1 MDTQAVIM
9 KYRDRIAERRKDACK
24 GDYGKLLV
32 IAGSA
37 GMVGA
42 AYLSGL
48 AAFRAG
54 IGMVRFLGPEE
65 NRPILQT
72 LLPEAMYSVWPIAEN
87 AVLVDHRTDRG
98 DHADCDGDSSDDT
111 LVFRKVL
118 DWATHIVVG
127 PGLSTDAR
135 AREKLH
141 FLFRQDLS
149 QKKLVLLDADAL
161 NIIAEEGV
169 ELREISSKQRE
180 SGSAAGEAKDPRI
193 CATNVVITPHVGE
206 MARLTG
212 LSVEAILKDP
222 EGTAKRY
229 SAAHGCVTV
238 LKNAVTYV
246 SSPSGDVLE
255 NRSGHPAMAKAG
267 SGDVLTGVI
276 AGMAAVTGACVFDAA
291 AAGTYIHGRAG
302 TLAAQKKGTHSVLA
316 RDIAENV
323 S

>member
-1 MDTQAVIM
+1 MDTQAVIT
-9 KYRDRIAERRKDACK
+9 KYRDKIAVRRADANK
-24 GDYGKLLV
+24 SDYGKLLV

-37 GMVGA
+37 GMAGA

-54 IGMVRFLGPEE
+54 IGMVRFPGPEE
-65 NRPILQT
+65 NRSILQT
-72 LLPEAMYSVWPIAEN
+72 LLPEAMYTVWPSAKD
-87 AVLVDHRTDRG
+87 AGRTDHR
-98 DHADCDGDSSDDT
+98 AD
-111 LVFRKVL
+111 LAFRKAF

-127 PGLSTDAR
+127 PGLSTDAM
-135 AREKLH
+135 AKEKLH
-141 FLFRQDLS
+141 FLFLQDLS
-149 QKKLVLLDADAL
+149 KKKLVLFDADAL
-161 NIIAEEGV
+161 NIIAEEGI
-169 ELREISSKQRE
+169 ELREVSSKLHE
-180 SGSAAGEAKDPRI
+180 SSSTAGEATGPRI

-212 LSVEAILKDP
+212 LSTEEILKDP
-222 EGTAKRY
+222 AGTAKRY

-238 LKNAVTYV
+238 LKNAVTYI
-246 SSPSGDVLE
+246 SSPSGDVFE

-276 AGMAAVTGACVFDAA
+276 AGMTAVTGAGVFDAA

-302 TLAAQKKGTHSVLA
+302 TLAAQKKGAHSVLA

-323 S
+323 SEAIKEIENEQNV